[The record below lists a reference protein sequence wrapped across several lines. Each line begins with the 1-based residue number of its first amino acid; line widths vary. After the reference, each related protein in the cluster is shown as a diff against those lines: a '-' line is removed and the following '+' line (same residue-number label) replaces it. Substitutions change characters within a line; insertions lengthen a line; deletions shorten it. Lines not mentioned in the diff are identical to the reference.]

1 MIPHLGWKCPHVGVA
16 AYIFKKAFRDLARI
30 SDEPYVHVGI
40 CVLDLGQLLPHR
52 YLYPHL
58 FGHLASKTFA
68 GALTRLYLSARE
80 LPAQR
85 VPARRKS
92 LSEEKPS
99 VLLYYGRDD
108 LDDIQSPPLW

>member
-1 MIPHLGWKCPHVGVA
+1 VGVA
-16 AYIFKKAFRDLARI
+16 AYIFKETFRNLAHI
-30 SDEPYVHVGI
+30 SDEPYLHVGVG
-40 CVLDLGQLLPHR
+40 VLDVVQSLPYR

-58 FGHLASKTFA
+58 LHHLPNKAFDR
-68 GALTRLYLSARE
+68 ALTRLDLPARK

-99 VLLYYGRDD
+99 VLLYYGRGD
-108 LDDIQSPPLW
+108 LDDIVPTPLVML